1 MTIERKGRKARD
13 ENGMM
18 IWKSGK
24 SEKDKQ
30 NEKRRRDANKTK
42 KREKERRST
51 EITFYIFKRI

>member
-1 MTIERKGRKARD
+1 MTSGEERRKAID
-13 ENGMM
+13 EIGM

-42 KREKERRST
+42 KREEEIRST